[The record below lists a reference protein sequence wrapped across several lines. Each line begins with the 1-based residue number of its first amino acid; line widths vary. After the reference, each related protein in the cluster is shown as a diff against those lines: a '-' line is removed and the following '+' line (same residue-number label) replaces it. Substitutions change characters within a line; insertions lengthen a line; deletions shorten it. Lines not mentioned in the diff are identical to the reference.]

1 MGRKPLGQTAKVNQ
15 VNVRL
20 DDAEVTELDEKR
32 SRRGG
37 LDRGTYFRTLMK
49 EDQR

>member
-1 MGRKPLGQTAKVNQ
+1 MGRKPVGQTAKTEQ

-20 DDAEVTELDEKR
+20 DATESAELDRKR
-32 SRRGG
+32 AARGN
-37 LDRGTYFRTLMK
+37 LPRSTYFRTLMK